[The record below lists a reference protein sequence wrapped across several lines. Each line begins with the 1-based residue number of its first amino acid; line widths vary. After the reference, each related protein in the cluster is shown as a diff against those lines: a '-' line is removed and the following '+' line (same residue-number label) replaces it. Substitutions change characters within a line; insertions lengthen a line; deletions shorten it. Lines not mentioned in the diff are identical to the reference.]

1 LKVSYFFATGKT
13 GAILRP
19 QEVPAALPAEVV
31 KFEEFEL
38 DCNRYEL
45 HRAGRRIKLE
55 KLPMEL
61 LILLIEKNG
70 HLATRQEIVDRLWG
84 AAIFLDTEHGINTAI
99 RKIRN
104 VLHDHPEQ
112 PRFVQ
117 TVTGKGYRFVASI
130 DVISEERGNGNHR
143 GTGLVPAETI
153 QAQADLPV
161 SSPVARSHHRASG
174 LVRKAVLVLVGAIG
188 VVAVF
193 SGLNVR
199 GVRQRLLAHTSRQGA
214 QQIRSLAVLPI
225 ENLSGDLSQDFLA
238 DGMTEEL
245 ITELGK
251 SSALRVISRTSV
263 MQYKGTKKPV
273 QEIARELN
281 VDAVLEGTALRS
293 GNHLRITANLVQSSP
308 ETHLWAETYDSENG
322 DILRVQQHVA
332 DSVAREIRV
341 ALSPRDTTTLGD
353 GRSVNPE
360 AQDLYFRGLYALR
373 SAGGGSTQTAVDYLQ
388 RAIKKDPNFA
398 RAYGVLAIAHAVW
411 YPGDSG
417 PRENMPRGR
426 EAALKAVA
434 LDNSLAAGH
443 MALAY
448 IDLNYDWNFA
458 EAESEFK
465 RALELDPNFAVA
477 RNFYARELVISGRT
491 DEALVQVRRALE
503 LQPYAGLDYPAW
515 VFYLAHR
522 YNDSLEL
529 AQKMVAIDPNF
540 SWGRWALAANYE
552 QVGRKKE
559 SAEEYLQFEIL
570 SGSSPQRITRLREGL
585 ARLGAKGFWQASLED
600 YLRTAKSNYAPPV
613 LVAGV
618 YMRLGDKARALHWL
632 EKGYQERD
640 DLMIDLNVD
649 PVFNALRSEP
659 RFQDLVRRVGLP
671 DGKPQT

>member
-1 LKVSYFFATGKT
+1 MPAT
-13 GAILRP
+13 L
-19 QEVPAALPAEVV
+19 L
-31 KFEEFEL
+31 EFDEFSL
-38 DCNRYEL
+38 DCDRYEL
-45 HRAGRRIKLE
+45 LRSGRPVKLE
-55 KLPMEL
+55 KIPMEL
-61 LILLIEKNG
+61 LILLVTKDG
-70 HLATRQEIVDRLWG
+70 RLVTRQEIIEHVWG
-84 AAIFLDTEHGINTAI
+84 KEVFVDTEHGINTAI

-104 VLHDHPEQ
+104 VLRDDPGQ

-117 TVTGKGYRFVASI
+117 TVSRKGYRFVAPI
-130 DVISEERGNGNHR
+130 NVIPQEGGNGNH
-143 GTGLVPAETI
+143 GATDLLPPNTTQTQTDLLVPI
-153 QAQADLPV
+153 SLPQ
-161 SSPVARSHHRASG
+161 SHHRVIG
-174 LVRKAVLVLVGAIG
+174 LLRKAAMVLVGAIG
-188 VVAVF
+188 VAAILV
-193 SGLNVR
+193 GLNVR
-199 GVRQRLLAHTSRQGA
+199 GLRQRLFAHTPRQGGP
-214 QQIRSLAVLPI
+214 QIRSLAVLPI

-263 MQYKGTKKPV
+263 MQYRGTKKPV
-273 QEIARELN
+273 QEIAHELN

-322 DILRVQQHVA
+322 DILSVQQRVA

-360 AQDLYFRGLYALR
+360 AQDQYFRGLYALR

-398 RAYGVLAIAHAVW
+398 RAYGVLAMAYAVW
-411 YPGDSG
+411 YPGDRG
-417 PRENMPRGR
+417 PRENMPRAR

-458 EAESEFK
+458 EAERESK
-465 RALELDPNFAVA
+465 RALELDPNLAIV
-477 RNFYARELVISGRT
+477 RNYYARELVISGRT
-491 DEALVQVRRALE
+491 DEALAQVRRALE

-522 YNDSLEL
+522 YNDALEL

-552 QVGRKKE
+552 QLGKE
-559 SAEEYLQFEIL
+559 KEAAEEYLQFEIL
-570 SGSSPQRITRLREGL
+570 SGSSPQRIKRLREGL
-585 ARLGAKGFWQASLED
+585 ARSSAKGFWQASLED
-600 YLRTAKSNYAPPV
+600 YLRTAKSSYVPPV

-618 YMRLGDKARALHWL
+618 YMRLGDKARALQWL

-649 PVFNALRSEP
+649 PVFDAFRSEP

>member
-1 LKVSYFFATGKT
+1 
-13 GAILRP
+13 
-19 QEVPAALPAEVV
+19 VPATLL
-31 KFEEFEL
+31 EFDEFSL
-38 DCNRYEL
+38 DCDRYEL
-45 HRAGRRIKLE
+45 LRSGRPVKLE
-55 KLPMEL
+55 KIPMEL
-61 LILLIEKNG
+61 LILLVTKDG
-70 HLATRQEIVDRLWG
+70 RLVTRQEIIEHVWG
-84 AAIFLDTEHGINTAI
+84 KEVFVDTEHGINTAI

-104 VLHDHPEQ
+104 VLRDDPGQ

-117 TVTGKGYRFVASI
+117 TVSRKGYRFVAPI
-130 DVISEERGNGNHR
+130 NVIPQEGGNGNH
-143 GTGLVPAETI
+143 GATDLLPPNTTQTQTDLLVPI
-153 QAQADLPV
+153 SLPQ
-161 SSPVARSHHRASG
+161 SHHRVIG
-174 LVRKAVLVLVGAIG
+174 LLRKAAMVLVGAIG
-188 VVAVF
+188 VAAILV
-193 SGLNVR
+193 GLNVR
-199 GVRQRLLAHTSRQGA
+199 GLRQRLFAHTPRQGGP
-214 QQIRSLAVLPI
+214 QIRSLAVLPI

-263 MQYKGTKKPV
+263 MQYRGTKKPV
-273 QEIARELN
+273 QEIAHELN

-322 DILRVQQHVA
+322 DILSVQQRVA

-360 AQDLYFRGLYALR
+360 AQDQYFRGLYALR

-398 RAYGVLAIAHAVW
+398 RAYGVLAMAYAVW
-411 YPGDSG
+411 YPGDRG
-417 PRENMPRGR
+417 PRENMPRAR

-458 EAESEFK
+458 EAERESK
-465 RALELDPNFAVA
+465 RALELDPNLAIV
-477 RNFYARELVISGRT
+477 RNYYARELVISGRT
-491 DEALVQVRRALE
+491 DEALAQVRRALE

-522 YNDSLEL
+522 YNDALEL

-552 QVGRKKE
+552 QLGKE
-559 SAEEYLQFEIL
+559 KEAAEEYLQFEIL
-570 SGSSPQRITRLREGL
+570 SGSSPQRIKRLREGL
-585 ARLGAKGFWQASLED
+585 ARSSAKGFWQASLED
-600 YLRTAKSNYAPPV
+600 YLRTAKSSYVPPV

-618 YMRLGDKARALHWL
+618 YMRLGDKARALQWL

-649 PVFNALRSEP
+649 PVFDAFRSEP

>member
-1 LKVSYFFATGKT
+1 
-13 GAILRP
+13 
-19 QEVPAALPAEVV
+19 VPATLL
-31 KFEEFEL
+31 EFGEFSL
-38 DCNRYEL
+38 DCDRYEL
-45 HRAGRRIKLE
+45 LRSGRPVKLE
-55 KLPMEL
+55 KIPMEL
-61 LILLIEKNG
+61 LILLVTKDG
-70 HLATRQEIVDRLWG
+70 RLVTRQEIIEHVWG
-84 AAIFLDTEHGINTAI
+84 KEVFVDTEHGINTAI

-104 VLHDHPEQ
+104 VLRDDPGQ

-117 TVTGKGYRFVASI
+117 TVSRKGYRFVAPI
-130 DVISEERGNGNHR
+130 NVIPQEGGNGNH
-143 GTGLVPAETI
+143 GATDLLPPNTLQTQTDLLVPI
-153 QAQADLPV
+153 SLPQ
-161 SSPVARSHHRASG
+161 SHHRVSG
-174 LVRKAVLVLVGAIG
+174 LLRKAAMVLVGAIG
-188 VVAVF
+188 VAAILV
-193 SGLNVR
+193 GLNVR
-199 GVRQRLLAHTSRQGA
+199 GLRQRLFAHTPRQGGP
-214 QQIRSLAVLPI
+214 QIRSLAVLPI

-263 MQYKGTKKPV
+263 MQYRGTKKPV
-273 QEIARELN
+273 QEIAHELN

-322 DILRVQQHVA
+322 DILSVQQRVA

-360 AQDLYFRGLYALR
+360 AQDQYFRGLYALR

-398 RAYGVLAIAHAVW
+398 RAYGVLAMAYAVW
-411 YPGDSG
+411 YPGDRG
-417 PRENMPRGR
+417 PRENMPRAR

-458 EAESEFK
+458 EAERESK
-465 RALELDPNFAVA
+465 RALELDPNLAIV
-477 RNFYARELVISGRT
+477 RNYYARELVISGRT
-491 DEALVQVRRALE
+491 DEALAQVRRALE

-522 YNDSLEL
+522 YNDALEL

-552 QVGRKKE
+552 QLGKE
-559 SAEEYLQFEIL
+559 KEAAEEYLQFEIL
-570 SGSSPQRITRLREGL
+570 SGSSPQRIKRLREGL
-585 ARLGAKGFWQASLED
+585 ARSSAKGFWQASLED
-600 YLRTAKSNYAPPV
+600 YLRTAKSSYVPPV

-618 YMRLGDKARALHWL
+618 YMRLGDKARALQWL

-649 PVFNALRSEP
+649 PVFDAFRSEP

>member
-1 LKVSYFFATGKT
+1 
-13 GAILRP
+13 
-19 QEVPAALPAEVV
+19 
-31 KFEEFEL
+31 
-38 DCNRYEL
+38 
-45 HRAGRRIKLE
+45 
-55 KLPMEL
+55 MEL
-61 LILLIEKNG
+61 LILLLEKEG
-70 HLATRQEIVDRLWG
+70 HLVTREEIVDRLWG
-84 AAIFLDTEHGINTAI
+84 KDVFLDTEHGINTAV
-99 RKIRN
+99 RKVRN
-104 VLHDHPEQ
+104 VLRDDPER

-117 TVTGKGYRFVASI
+117 TVTGRGYRFIASI
-130 DVISEERGNGNHR
+130 DIISEERGNGNHK
-143 GTGLVPAETI
+143 GTALLPTETT
-153 QAQADLPV
+153 QAQADPPV
-161 SSPVARSHHRASG
+161 SSPLANSHHRASG

-188 VVAVF
+188 VVAVLV
-193 SGLNVR
+193 GLNVGR
-199 GVRQRLLAHTSRQGA
+199 VRQRLFAHTPRQGGP
-214 QQIRSLAVLPI
+214 QIRSLAVLPI

-238 DGMTEEL
+238 DGVTEEL

-281 VDAVLEGTALRS
+281 VDAVLEGTVLPS

-322 DILRVQQHVA
+322 DILGVQRRVA
-332 DSVAREIRV
+332 ASVAREIRV
-341 ALSPRDTTTLGD
+341 ALSPRDTTILGD
-353 GRSVNPE
+353 DRSVNPE
-360 AQDLYFRGLYALR
+360 AQDLYFRGLYAFR
-373 SAGGGSTQTAVDYLQ
+373 SAGGGATQTAVDYLQ

-398 RAYGVLAIAHAVW
+398 RAYALLAMAYAIW
-411 YPGDSG
+411 YPGDQG
-417 PRENMPRGR
+417 PRENMPRAR

-458 EAESEFK
+458 EAERESK
-465 RALELDPNFAVA
+465 RALELDPNLATA

-491 DEALVQVRRALE
+491 DEALVQVKHALE
-503 LQPYAGLDYPAW
+503 LQPYAGLDYPTW

-529 AQKMVAIDPNF
+529 AQKMVAINPNF
-540 SWGRWALAANYE
+540 SWGRCLLAANYE
-552 QVGRKKE
+552 QLGKE
-559 SAEEYLQFEIL
+559 QEAAEEYLQFEIL
-570 SGSSPQRITRLREGL
+570 SGSSPQRIKRLREGL
-585 ARLGAKGFWQASLED
+585 ARSGAKGFWQASLED
-600 YLRTAKSNYAPPV
+600 YLRTTKSSYAPPV

-618 YMRLGDKARALHWL
+618 YMRLGDKGRALRWL

-649 PVFNALRSEP
+649 PVFDAIRSEP

-671 DGKPQT
+671 DGKPKT

>member
-1 LKVSYFFATGKT
+1 
-13 GAILRP
+13 
-19 QEVPAALPAEVV
+19 VPATLL
-31 KFEEFEL
+31 EFDEFSL
-38 DCNRYEL
+38 DCDRYEL
-45 HRAGRRIKLE
+45 LRSGLPVKLE
-55 KLPMEL
+55 KIPMEL
-61 LILLIEKNG
+61 LILLVTKDG
-70 HLATRQEIVDRLWG
+70 RLVTRQEIIEHVWG
-84 AAIFLDTEHGINTAI
+84 KEVFVDTEHGINTAI

-104 VLHDHPEQ
+104 VLRDDPGQ

-117 TVTGKGYRFVASI
+117 TVSRKGYRFVAPI
-130 DVISEERGNGNHR
+130 NVIPQEGGNGNH
-143 GTGLVPAETI
+143 GATDLLPPNTTQTQTDLLVPI
-153 QAQADLPV
+153 SLPQ
-161 SSPVARSHHRASG
+161 SHLRVRG
-174 LVRKAVLVLVGAIG
+174 LLRKAALVLVGAIG
-188 VVAVF
+188 VVAVLG
-193 SGLNVR
+193 GLNVR
-199 GVRQRLLAHTSRQGA
+199 GVRQRLFAHTPRQGGP
-214 QQIRSLAVLPI
+214 QIRSLAVLPI

-263 MQYKGTKKPV
+263 MQYRGTKKPV

-281 VDAVLEGTALRS
+281 VDAVLEGTVLRS

-322 DILRVQQHVA
+322 DILSVQQRVA

-360 AQDLYFRGLYALR
+360 AQDQYFRGLYALR

-398 RAYGVLAIAHAVW
+398 RAYGVLAMAYAIW
-411 YPGDSG
+411 YPGDPG
-417 PRENMPRGR
+417 PRENMPRAR

-458 EAESEFK
+458 EAERESK
-465 RALELDPNFAVA
+465 RALELDPNLAIV
-477 RNFYARELVISGRT
+477 RNYYARELVISGRT
-491 DEALVQVRRALE
+491 DEALAQVRRSLE

-522 YNDSLEL
+522 YNDALEL

-552 QVGRKKE
+552 QLGKE
-559 SAEEYLQFEIL
+559 KEAAEEYLQFEIL
-570 SGSSPQRITRLREGL
+570 SGSFPQRIKRLRAGL
-585 ARLGAKGFWQASLED
+585 ARSGAKGFWQASLED
-600 YLRTAKSNYAPPV
+600 YLRTAKSSYVPPV

-618 YMRLGDKARALHWL
+618 YMRLGDEARALQWL

-649 PVFNALRSEP
+649 PVFDGIRTDS

-671 DGKPQT
+671 EGKPKT

>member
-1 LKVSYFFATGKT
+1 L
-13 GAILRP
+13 L
-19 QEVPAALPAEVV
+19 
-31 KFEEFEL
+31 EFDEFSL
-38 DCNRYEL
+38 DCDRYEL
-45 HRAGRRIKLE
+45 LRSGRPVKLE
-55 KLPMEL
+55 KIPMEL
-61 LILLIEKNG
+61 LILLVTKDG
-70 HLATRQEIVDRLWG
+70 RLVTRQEIIEHVWG
-84 AAIFLDTEHGINTAI
+84 KEVFVDTEHGINTAI

-104 VLHDHPEQ
+104 VLRDDPGQ

-117 TVTGKGYRFVASI
+117 TVSRKGYRFVAPI
-130 DVISEERGNGNHR
+130 NVIPQEGGNGNH
-143 GTGLVPAETI
+143 GATDLLPPNTTQTQTDLLVPI
-153 QAQADLPV
+153 SLPQ
-161 SSPVARSHHRASG
+161 SHLRVRG
-174 LVRKAVLVLVGAIG
+174 LLRKAALVLVGAIG
-188 VVAVF
+188 VVAVLG
-193 SGLNVR
+193 GLNVR
-199 GVRQRLLAHTSRQGA
+199 GVRQRLFAHTPRQGGP
-214 QQIRSLAVLPI
+214 QIRSLAVLPI

-263 MQYKGTKKPV
+263 MQYRGTKKPV

-281 VDAVLEGTALRS
+281 VDAVLEGTVLRS

-322 DILRVQQHVA
+322 DILSVQQRVA

-360 AQDLYFRGLYALR
+360 AQDQYFRGLYALR

-398 RAYGVLAIAHAVW
+398 RAYGVLAMAYAIW
-411 YPGDSG
+411 YPGDPG
-417 PRENMPRGR
+417 PRENMPRAR

-458 EAESEFK
+458 EAERESK
-465 RALELDPNFAVA
+465 RALELDPNLAIV
-477 RNFYARELVISGRT
+477 RNYYARELVISGRT
-491 DEALVQVRRALE
+491 DEALAQVRRSLE

-522 YNDSLEL
+522 YNDALEL

-552 QVGRKKE
+552 QLGKE
-559 SAEEYLQFEIL
+559 KEAAEEYLQFEIL
-570 SGSSPQRITRLREGL
+570 SGSFPQRIKRLRAGL
-585 ARLGAKGFWQASLED
+585 ARSGAKGFWQASLED
-600 YLRTAKSNYAPPV
+600 YLRTAKSSYVPPV

-618 YMRLGDKARALHWL
+618 YMRLGDEARALQWL

-649 PVFNALRSEP
+649 PVFDGIRTDS

-671 DGKPQT
+671 EGKPKT

>member
-1 LKVSYFFATGKT
+1 MLYCK
-13 GAILRP
+13 P

-31 KFEEFEL
+31 KFDEFEL
-38 DCNRYEL
+38 DCNRYQL
-45 HRAGRRIKLE
+45 LRAGRGIKLE

-61 LILLIEKNG
+61 LILLLEKEG
-70 HLATRQEIVDRLWG
+70 HLVTREEIVDRLWG
-84 AAIFLDTEHGINTAI
+84 KDVFLDTEHGINTAV
-99 RKIRN
+99 RKVRN
-104 VLHDHPEQ
+104 VLRDDPER

-117 TVTGKGYRFVASI
+117 TVTGKGYRFIASI
-130 DVISEERGNGNHR
+130 DVISEERGNGNHK
-143 GTGLVPAETI
+143 GTALLPTETT
-153 QAQADLPV
+153 QAQADPPV
-161 SSPVARSHHRASG
+161 SSPLAQSHHRASG
-174 LVRKAVLVLVGAIG
+174 MVRKVVLVLVGAIG
-188 VVAVF
+188 VVAVLV
-193 SGLNVR
+193 GLNVG
-199 GVRQRLLAHTSRQGA
+199 GVRRRLFVHTPRQGGP
-214 QQIRSLAVLPI
+214 QIRSLAVLPI

-238 DGMTEEL
+238 DGVTEEL

-263 MQYKGTKKPV
+263 MQYKGTKKAV

-281 VDAVLEGTALRS
+281 VDAVLEGTVLRA

-322 DILRVQQHVA
+322 DILGVQRRVA
-332 DSVAREIRV
+332 ASVAREIRV
-341 ALSPRDTTTLGD
+341 ALSPRDTTILGD
-353 GRSVNPE
+353 DRSVNPE
-360 AQDLYFRGLYALR
+360 AQDLYFRGLYAFR
-373 SAGGGSTQTAVDYLQ
+373 SAGGGATQTAVDYLQ

-398 RAYGVLAIAHAVW
+398 RAYAVLAMAYAVW
-411 YPGDSG
+411 YPGDPG
-417 PRENMPRGR
+417 PRENMPRAR

-458 EAESEFK
+458 EAERESK
-465 RALELDPNFAVA
+465 RALELDPNLATA

-491 DEALVQVRRALE
+491 DEALVQVKHALE

-529 AQKMVAIDPNF
+529 AQKMVAINPNF
-540 SWGRWALAANYE
+540 SWGRCLLAANYE
-552 QVGRKKE
+552 QLGKE
-559 SAEEYLQFEIL
+559 EEAAEEYLQFEIL
-570 SGSSPQRITRLREGL
+570 SGSSPQRIKRLRGGL
-585 ARLGAKGFWQASLED
+585 VRSGAKGFWQASLED
-600 YLRTAKSNYAPPV
+600 YLRTTKSSYAPPV

-618 YMRLGDKARALHWL
+618 YMRLADKARALQWL

-649 PVFNALRSEP
+649 PVFDGVRTDS

-671 DGKPQT
+671 EGKPKT

>member
-1 LKVSYFFATGKT
+1 MPAT
-13 GAILRP
+13 L
-19 QEVPAALPAEVV
+19 L
-31 KFEEFEL
+31 EFDEFSL
-38 DCNRYEL
+38 DCDRYEL
-45 HRAGRRIKLE
+45 LRSGRPVKLE
-55 KLPMEL
+55 KIPMEL
-61 LILLIEKNG
+61 LILLVTKDG
-70 HLATRQEIVDRLWG
+70 RLVTRQEIIEHVWG
-84 AAIFLDTEHGINTAI
+84 KEVFVDTEHGINTAI

-104 VLHDHPEQ
+104 VLRDDHGQ

-117 TVTGKGYRFVASI
+117 TVSRKGYRFVAPI
-130 DVISEERGNGNHR
+130 NVIPQEGGNGNH
-143 GTGLVPAETI
+143 GATDLLPPNTTQTQTDLLVPI
-153 QAQADLPV
+153 SLPQ
-161 SSPVARSHHRASG
+161 SHLRVRG
-174 LVRKAVLVLVGAIG
+174 LLRKAALVLVGAIG
-188 VVAVF
+188 VVAVLG
-193 SGLNVR
+193 GLNVR
-199 GVRQRLLAHTSRQGA
+199 GVRQRLFAHTPRQGGP
-214 QQIRSLAVLPI
+214 QIRSLAVLPI

-263 MQYKGTKKPV
+263 MQYRGTKKPV

-281 VDAVLEGTALRS
+281 VDAVLEGTVLRS

-322 DILRVQQHVA
+322 DILSVQQRVA

-360 AQDLYFRGLYALR
+360 AQDQYFRGLYALR

-398 RAYGVLAIAHAVW
+398 RAYGVLAMAYAIW
-411 YPGDSG
+411 YPGDPG
-417 PRENMPRGR
+417 PRENMPRAR

-458 EAESEFK
+458 EAERESK
-465 RALELDPNFAVA
+465 RALELDPNLAIV
-477 RNFYARELVISGRT
+477 RNYYARELVISGRT
-491 DEALVQVRRALE
+491 DEALAQVRRSLE

-522 YNDSLEL
+522 YNDALEL

-552 QVGRKKE
+552 QLGKE
-559 SAEEYLQFEIL
+559 KEAAEEYLQFEIL
-570 SGSSPQRITRLREGL
+570 SGSFPQRIKRLRAGL
-585 ARLGAKGFWQASLED
+585 ARSGAKGFWQASLED
-600 YLRTAKSNYAPPV
+600 YLRTAKSSYVPPV

-618 YMRLGDKARALHWL
+618 YMRLGDEARALQWL

-649 PVFNALRSEP
+649 PVFDGIRTDS

-671 DGKPQT
+671 EGKPKT